1 MNYQCP
7 VCHEALHA
15 SAAQTLSCSAGH
27 SFDVAKQGYV
37 NLLLAHQSRSRVPG
51 DAPSMLASRS
61 RFFSTQAYD
70 FLAAAV
76 SEQIAIHHTAGAN
89 LLDIGCGEGYYLE
102 HYLKGVPDL
111 NPGALWGLDISK
123 AAVKLAAQRKT
134 GAHLCVAASRA
145 LPFFPKSVHQVVS
158 IFAPFDL
165 AEIER
170 VLTHGGIFHLIGP
183 AIDHLQAL
191 KQIIYDRVEPH
202 AGNFDSVV
210 ASEAWQEI
218 GALTVRQATRLVPP
232 AITDLF
238 CMTPYYWSATK
249 AQQQAIESHAALS
262 VTFAFDIR
270 SFRFIGSG

>member
-111 NPGALWGLDISK
+111 NTGALWGLDISN

-145 LPFFPKSVHQVVS
+145 LP
-158 IFAPFDL
+158 
-165 AEIER
+165 
-170 VLTHGGIFHLIGP
+170 
-183 AIDHLQAL
+183 
-191 KQIIYDRVEPH
+191 
-202 AGNFDSVV
+202 
-210 ASEAWQEI
+210 
-218 GALTVRQATRLVPP
+218 
-232 AITDLF
+232 
-238 CMTPYYWSATK
+238 
-249 AQQQAIESHAALS
+249 
-262 VTFAFDIR
+262 
-270 SFRFIGSG
+270 